1 MKLSILELFSDFSS
15 VEITNQ
21 WTKEKE
27 LTNIKIIEYQ
37 ENPNSHEY
45 KYIIKFENMPEIN
58 TDSFSYSPVLFEFNH
73 ESIIQSSLVP

>member
-1 MKLSILELFSDFSS
+1 MKLSFLELFSDFSS

-45 KYIIKFENMPEIN
+45 K
-58 TDSFSYSPVLFEFNH
+58 
-73 ESIIQSSLVP
+73 